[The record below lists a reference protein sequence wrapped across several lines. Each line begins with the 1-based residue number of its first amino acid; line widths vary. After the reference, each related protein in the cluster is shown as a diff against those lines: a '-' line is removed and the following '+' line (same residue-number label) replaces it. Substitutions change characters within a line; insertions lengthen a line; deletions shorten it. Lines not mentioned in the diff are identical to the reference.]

1 MKVKERAGKVA
12 FVGKADLVESCG
24 LNTFSHAEQLPKL
37 EANSKHSFLSLF
49 LAGGPKQL
57 RRLEFFSRPTGPRN
71 QCVSCHKATTG
82 IIRRHSKH
90 HQILYM
96 NL

>member
-37 EANSKHSFLSLF
+37 EANSKHPSSLFSLF
-49 LAGGPKQL
+49 LVGGPKQL
-57 RRLEFFSRPTGPRN
+57 RRLEFSSRPTGPRN

-90 HQILYM
+90 H
-96 NL
+96 

>member
-37 EANSKHSFLSLF
+37 EATRNIPSSLC
-49 LAGGPKQL
+49 
-57 RRLEFFSRPTGPRN
+57 S
-71 QCVSCHKATTG
+71 
-82 IIRRHSKH
+82 
-90 HQILYM
+90 
-96 NL
+96 